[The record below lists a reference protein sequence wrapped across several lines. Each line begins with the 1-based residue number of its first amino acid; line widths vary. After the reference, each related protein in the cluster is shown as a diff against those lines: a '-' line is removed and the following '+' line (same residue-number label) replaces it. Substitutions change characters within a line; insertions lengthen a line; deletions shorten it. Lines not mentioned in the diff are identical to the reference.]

1 LADFS
6 ATFLTILAPV
16 TKKKSTMETSD
27 IQDFDKIFQ
36 GSCHEKILIGVP
48 ERTKEYYALDIDKL

>member
-1 LADFS
+1 
-6 ATFLTILAPV
+6 
-16 TKKKSTMETSD
+16 METSD

-48 ERTKEYYALDIDKL
+48 ESTKEYYALDIDKL